1 MVTKRTLIVAVALA
15 VLACTLAWAAETKD
29 PISQG
34 DFAVLLAS
42 NLKAAPPAGGWTPAT
57 ATAFLKDM
65 GLAPIGGAWNP
76 TEPLKEGNLVNILR
90 EMGQPYY
97 SVEPDT
103 IVTWGQAYTVMARFA
118 DFFRTYPAVAR
129 TGSNDPTTHIY
140 TGMGSTAA
148 GGVAPASPSRP

>member
-1 MVTKRTLIVAVALA
+1 MVTKRTLIVAVVLAL
-15 VLACTLAWAAETKD
+15 LACTLSWAAETND
-29 PISQG
+29 PINQG

-42 NLKAAPPAGGWTPAT
+42 SLKATAPASGWTAAT
-57 ATAFLKDM
+57 ATTFLRDL
-65 GLAPIGGAWNP
+65 GLAPIGGTWSPA
-76 TEPLKEGNLVNILR
+76 EPLKEGNLVNILR

-97 SVEPDT
+97 SVEPDS

-118 DFFRTYPAVAR
+118 DFFRSYPAVAR
-129 TGSNDPTTHIY
+129 TNSNDTTTHIY